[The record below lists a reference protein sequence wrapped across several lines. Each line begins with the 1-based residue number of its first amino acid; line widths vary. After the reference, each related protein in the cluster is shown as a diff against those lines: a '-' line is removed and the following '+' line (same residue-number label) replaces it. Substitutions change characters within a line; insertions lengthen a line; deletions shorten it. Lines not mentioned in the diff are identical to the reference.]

1 MRRILVTGGAGF
13 IGSNFIQYILDNQK
27 DVVLLVNL
35 DLLTYA
41 GNLENLA
48 NVESDSRYHFV
59 KGDVRDQELAERLFQ
74 AYDFD
79 TVVHFAAESH
89 VDRSIVEPE
98 IFLTTNIIGTQT
110 LLDAAKRHWNLNP
123 EDKHSREYRPGV
135 RYLQV
140 STDEVYGALGKTGM
154 FTETTP
160 LSPNSPYSASK
171 ASADFIVRAYHQTY
185 GLPVNITRCSNN
197 YGPYQFPEK
206 LIPLM
211 IHNAQEDKPLPVY
224 GDGMQV
230 RDWLH
235 VKDHCAAIA
244 AVLEKGRVGEVYNVG
259 GNNEKANLE
268 IVRLILQELGKP
280 ESLITHVQD
289 RPGHDRRY
297 AIDNTKITSELG
309 WKPAYTFEA
318 GMKETVRWY
327 LEHPAWVE
335 RVVSGDYRSYYN
347 KMYHERG

>member
-1 MRRILVTGGAGF
+1 MKRLLVTGGAGF
-13 IGSNFIQYILDNQK
+13 IGSNFVQYLLGSREG
-27 DVVLLVNL
+27 VEVLVNL
-35 DLLTYA
+35 DALTYA
-41 GNLENLA
+41 GNPENLKA
-48 NVESDSRYHFV
+48 VENDPRYRFV
-59 KGDVRDQELAERLFQ
+59 KGDVRDRKLVEELFDQ
-74 AYDFD
+74 YQFD

-89 VDRSIVEPE
+89 VDRSITDPE

-110 LLDAAKRHWNLNP
+110 LLDAAKQAWKVEPDN
-123 EDKHSREYRPGV
+123 KYSREYKPGV

-171 ASADFIVRAYHQTY
+171 ASADMIARAYYTTY

-211 IHNAQEDKPLPVY
+211 IHNAGQDKPLPVY
-224 GDGMQV
+224 GDGMQI

-235 VKDHCAAIA
+235 VADHCAAIA
-244 AVLEKGRVGEVYNVG
+244 TVLEKGEIGEVYNVG
-259 GNNEKANLE
+259 GNNEKANIE
-268 IVRLILQELGKP
+268 IVKLILAELGKP
-280 ESLITHVQD
+280 ESLITYVQD

-297 AIDNTKITSELG
+297 AIDNTKITTQLG
-309 WKPAYTFEA
+309 WSPRYTFEQ
-318 GMKETVRWY
+318 GIHETIQWY
-327 LEHPAWVE
+327 LNNTEWTE
-335 RVVSGDYRSYYN
+335 RVTSGAYQEYYRE
-347 KMYHERG
+347 MYKERV